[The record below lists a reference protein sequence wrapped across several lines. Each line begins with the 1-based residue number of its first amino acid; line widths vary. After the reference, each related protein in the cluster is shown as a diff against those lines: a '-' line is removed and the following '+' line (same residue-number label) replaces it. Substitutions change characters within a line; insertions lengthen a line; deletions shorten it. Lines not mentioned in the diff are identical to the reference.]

1 MYKILYSVWII
12 LWSLRKIVYPLLFS
26 KSCRNKSQ
34 ILRICLCVSL
44 VLRKYSISSSS
55 LQMGAYRN
63 FSNILMWTY
72 KNTLYLFGLI
82 LGPLLL
88 KHPFDYTSF
97 FRFFY
102 PSIHQSSSQ
111 KQNGFVDLLVFS
123 WFLTGWD
130 IFVKELLNQR
140 VSILWYN
147 TLDSSYSVRKLIW
160 LLTISSSIW

>member
-26 KSCRNKSQ
+26 KCCRNKSQ

-63 FSNILMWTY
+63 FSNILMWTC

-97 FRFFY
+97 FRFF
-102 PSIHQSSSQ
+102 IHQFI
-111 KQNGFVDLLVFS
+111 KALHRNKTVLLIY
-123 WFLTGWD
+123 L
-130 IFVKELLNQR
+130 
-140 VSILWYN
+140 
-147 TLDSSYSVRKLIW
+147 YSHDFWLVRIYW
-160 LLTISSSIW
+160 LKNF